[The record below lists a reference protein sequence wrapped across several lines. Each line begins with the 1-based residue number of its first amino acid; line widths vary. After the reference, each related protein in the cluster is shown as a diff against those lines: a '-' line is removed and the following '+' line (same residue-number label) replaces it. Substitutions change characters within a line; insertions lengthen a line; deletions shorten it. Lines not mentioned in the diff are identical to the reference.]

1 MLRTSKAE
9 NVEQHSSDLVLGAVG
24 VEQHRQQGP
33 HGILHLHTVHIRA
46 HCQVLHGD
54 TVLDDLNLVNRISS
68 AGWWV
73 LRLSGT
79 GQRGAGFL
87 SQNLAVDQNCN
98 DVL

>member
-33 HGILHLHTVHIRA
+33 HGILHLYTVHIWA

-54 TVLDDLNLVNRISS
+54 SFRWFKGKL
-68 AGWWV
+68 G
-73 LRLSGT
+73 
-79 GQRGAGFL
+79 
-87 SQNLAVDQNCN
+87 
-98 DVL
+98 